1 MENDK
6 PTPITADPT
15 QTVIHKPGMTF
26 TIAVWGIGLLVML
39 VIGYVTIW
47 PGLRHNGFAS
57 APSTGVQVKG
67 VVAIDSARIFNQ
79 RIKNFMQHD
88 AANGDKQKT
97 LDAARDF
104 GQRFHDIVD
113 EYRKH
118 GYLVINARAILAGPE
133 GIDKT
138 QEVAGKMGITL
149 DPTDA
154 SQ

>member
-6 PTPITADPT
+6 PTTITTDPT
-15 QTVIHKPGMTF
+15 QTVIHKPGMAF

-39 VIGYVTIW
+39 AIGVTIW
-47 PGLRHNGFAS
+47 SGLRHNGLAS
-57 APSTGVQVKG
+57 TPSTGVQVKG

-113 EYRKH
+113 GYRKH

-149 DPTDA
+149 DPIDVN
-154 SQ
+154 Q